1 MTTHHDIQKGTVM
14 TVHTAHPGHHRTSSR
29 TAGIG
34 LAGALL
40 AVGAGYGVASLV
52 LDEAPASIIEP
63 EKTGFVGNPDV
74 KPSLFPGTNRE
85 GARPD
90 APELRAGPP
99 AGAPRCGG
107 APVSASQRSKWR
119 ARAKAKSP

>member
-14 TVHTAHPGHHRTSSR
+14 TVHTAHPGHHRISSR
-29 TAGIG
+29 TAGIA

-63 EKTGFVGNPDV
+63 EKTRLRRQSRRQALAG
-74 KPSLFPGTNRE
+74 PGHQPR

-99 AGAPRCGG
+99 AGAPLCGG